1 MYGNK
6 KVLKSK
12 LRFSVASETIVRDR
26 LMPILADIQTKRL
39 TMVIA
44 GAGYGKTTL
53 VKQAVLSFKLPAV
66 WYRLDKYD
74 SDFETF
80 FSYLKTGMEE
90 HLGDIEIP
98 IEENLQ
104 DVNNVEKIL
113 HFFLKEIENLIK
125 NDFFIVLDDYY
136 LVHDN
141 DEVNRAVKFLIE
153 NMHHKTHLVLISRS
167 EPPIKISSLRV
178 KRDVLD
184 ITESDLAFTVP
195 EIQKLYSD
203 VFHLSLQSRTFTD
216 LQKKTGGW
224 VAALILFFHSLKGKS
239 QETADNDLLKIKG
252 STRIIATYLEENT
265 YEMLPPETRDFLE
278 KTSLLSKLKVDFC
291 NQLLGINNSKE
302 ILSGLVKG
310 HLFTFQ
316 LDDEKD
322 CFTYHHIFQDF
333 LRTKLNNNYC
343 REEIQ
348 AIQKKIAQLLEQDG
362 NEEEALEYYLESEQM
377 EDSLRIIGEVS
388 MMLWSKGR
396 LQQIKSYL
404 KHIPPRYFQKE
415 PWINFLKAQWLDL
428 TGKTQEAVQCFE
440 QSAQA
445 FFNDKVPYGAA
456 LCLIRL
462 GYQNHMDGDFPKA
475 ERTYKQALDIFV
487 DNIELTAILYVFSMD
502 AFVQQGKFEQA
513 DLCYNKAMT
522 ISANPQDSQWRVLRE
537 GGRYNQMGNRYLL
550 SGNFQRSKDFL
561 KKSKQF
567 FENSEFDALFTKN
580 YYFTALTNYY
590 MGDFSE
596 GLENAQK
603 GLNLMRDKGF
613 EDFLPSAWL
622 NFSAARNC
630 LELEKTIEA
639 TEHIKTSQRNFENI
653 GSAWGQAICYLTF
666 YQIHKHA
673 GDEAE
678 ALKSLSQCDAVI
690 GQYKIPWVEFEL
702 NAFKAL
708 IYIEKSNFQK
718 ARQILETSDKELKPF
733 RYLNNRIN
741 FVWAQYYWAKNN
753 KEMAF
758 QKLLKGIKICQENQ
772 YYFLLSVGEEALISI
787 LVELFASGK
796 EQLYIKKII
805 NQMGINSRPSL
816 IDLQKSKSTDIS
828 KAASEILTQMPAP
841 ALRVHCLGEFKLY
854 RGNAEIS
861 AEKWTSQKA
870 KLLFKFLLTER
881 SRGFIPKEVLIEMLW
896 PEQDSNKTSN
906 RLRVTLSALR
916 KILEPELI
924 KGMMSS
930 YILNDADGYK
940 LHLGKDGWSD
950 INEFREE
957 IILAEDNETDPKKS
971 IHHYLKVESIY
982 KGEFLAEDLYVDW
995 IAEKKEYYRDSY
1007 LHAIS
1012 RIIEHYENRK
1022 DFLKCMEYSNKY
1034 LIVDVYAEN
1043 IYQKLMKYYSYTGN
1057 TAMLKGLYEK
1067 CKQNI
1072 VDDLCIPLSQKTE
1085 SLYEELLLEN
1095 SDGIDLRYN
1104 DETQSN

>member
-1 MYGNK
+1 MYENK

-12 LRFSVASETIVRDR
+12 LRFSGASETIIRDR
-26 LMPILADIQTKRL
+26 LMPILSNIQTKRL

-80 FSYLKTGMEE
+80 FSYLKAGMEE
-90 HLGDIEIP
+90 HLGDIEIS

-104 DVNNVEKIL
+104 DVNKVEKIL
-113 HFFLKEIENLIK
+113 HFFLKEIENRIQHE
-125 NDFFIVLDDYY
+125 FVIVLDDYY

-153 NMHHKTHLVLISRS
+153 NMHHKIHLVLISRA

-178 KRDVLD
+178 RRDVLD
-184 ITESDLAFTVP
+184 LTESDLAFTIS
-195 EIQKLYSD
+195 EIKKLYSD
-203 VFHLSLQSRTFTD
+203 VFQLSLQSRTFAD

-252 STRIIATYLEENT
+252 SNRIIATYLEENA
-265 YEMLPPETRDFLE
+265 YEMLPPETKDFLV
-278 KTSLLSKLKVDFC
+278 KTSLLSKVKVAFC
-291 NQLLGINNSKE
+291 NQLLRINNSKE
-302 ILSGLVKG
+302 ILSDLEKR

-333 LRTKLNNNYC
+333 LRTKLDNNYC
-343 REEIQ
+343 KEEIQ
-348 AIQKKIAQLLEQDG
+348 DLQKKTAQLLEQDG

-377 EDSLRIIGEVS
+377 EDSFRIIGKIS
-388 MMLWSKGR
+388 TFLWSKGR
-396 LQQIKSYL
+396 RQRIKSYL
-404 KHIPPRYFQKE
+404 KHIPSRYFQKE

-428 TGKTQEAVQCFE
+428 TGKTQEAVQCLE

-445 FFNDKVPYGAA
+445 FLNDKVPYGAA
-456 LCLIRL
+456 LCLMRL

-475 ERTYKQALDIFV
+475 ERTYKQAVDIFV
-487 DNIELTAILYVFSMD
+487 DNIELTTILYLFIID
-502 AFVQQGKFEQA
+502 TLAQQGKFEQA

-522 ISANPQDSQWRVLRE
+522 ISVNPQDSQWRLLLE
-537 GGRYNQMGNRYLL
+537 GGIYTQIGNRHLL
-550 SGNFQRSKDFL
+550 SGNFQRSNDFL
-561 KKSKQF
+561 KKSKQL
-567 FENSEFDALFTKN
+567 FENSDFYALFTKN
-580 YYFTALTNYY
+580 YYITALTNYY

-613 EDFLPSAWL
+613 EDFFPSAWL

-630 LELEKTIEA
+630 LELNKTIEA
-639 TEHIKTSQRNFENI
+639 TEHIKESLRNFENI
-653 GSAWGQAICYLTF
+653 GSDWGRAMCYLTF
-666 YQIHKHA
+666 YQIHKHS
-673 GDEAE
+673 GDDAK
-678 ALKSLSQCDAVI
+678 ALKNLSQCEAVI
-690 GQYKIPWVEFEL
+690 GQYKIPWAEFEL
-702 NAFKAL
+702 NVFKAGL
-708 IYIEKSNFQK
+708 YIEKSDFQK
-718 ARQILETSDKELKPF
+718 ARQILETSNKELKLF

-741 FVWAQYYWAKNN
+741 FVWARYYWAQND

-772 YYFLLSVGEEALISI
+772 YYFLLSVGEEGVVPI

-796 EQLYIKKII
+796 EQLYIKKIF
-805 NQMGINSRPSL
+805 NQMGMCARSSL

-841 ALRVHCLGEFKLY
+841 SLRVSCLGEFKLY
-854 RGNAEIS
+854 RGNTEIP
-861 AEKWTSQKA
+861 AEKWTSQNA

-930 YILNDADGYK
+930 YILNDANGYK

-957 IILAEDNETDPKKS
+957 IILAEDNETDLNKS
-971 IHHYLKVESIY
+971 IHHYLKVESTY
-982 KGEFLAEDLYVDW
+982 KGAFLAEDLYVDW

-1022 DFLKCMEYSNKY
+1022 DFLKCIDYSKKY
-1034 LIVDVYAEN
+1034 LTVDVYAEN
-1043 IYQKLMKYYSYTGN
+1043 IYQKLMKYYLYTGN
-1057 TAMLKGLYEK
+1057 TAMLKVLYEK

-1072 VDDLCIPLSQKTE
+1072 VDDLCSPLSQKTE
-1085 SLYEELLLEN
+1085 SLYEELLLEK
-1095 SDGIDLRYN
+1095 I
-1104 DETQSN
+1104 